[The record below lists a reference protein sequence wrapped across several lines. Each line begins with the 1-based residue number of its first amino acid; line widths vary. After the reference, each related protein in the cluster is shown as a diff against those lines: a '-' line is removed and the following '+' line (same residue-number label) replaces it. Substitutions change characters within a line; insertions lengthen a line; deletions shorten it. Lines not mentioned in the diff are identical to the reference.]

1 MSSNEEEI
9 TVKAPSKSVLSPEKT
24 AEKKTEKAIEEERFG
39 VLNISYKLGRYLG
52 FTIIGVGFLLFALI
66 SYIILTGQI
75 TTLIISAELASP
87 IWAFWIFL
95 GLINIIIGFLLI
107 SGE

>member
-1 MSSNEEEI
+1 MSSNQEEI
-9 TVKAPSKSVLSPEKT
+9 TVKAPSKSVVSPEKK
-24 AEKKTEKAIEEERFG
+24 AEKITEKAIEEERFG
-39 VLNISYKLGRYLG
+39 VLSISNKLGRYLG

-66 SYIILTGQI
+66 AYATITGQI
-75 TTLIISAELASP
+75 TILMISARAASP
-87 IWAFWIFL
+87 IWPIWIFL